1 MFGETIRGAAER
13 FGDRVL
19 LREESG
25 RSLTYGGCDEL
36 SDGVARAMLAR
47 GVREGST
54 VAITLRSGIDYLLTY
69 AAAAKIGAIAAGI
82 NPSLTDTERRE
93 LVDMLE
99 PDLVVDAAL
108 DIDPGDR
115 SALPDLAEDPERI
128 VAIVFTSGTTGLP
141 KGAIFRNRQLAAIAE
156 FDLGPDWRDTW
167 GPGGHM
173 FASTQFAHVGFM
185 TKLPWYFH
193 AGLTLHCLDRWRPE
207 SVLRL
212 IDRYRIETLG
222 VVAPQLAIMLHHPAL
237 DDVDVS
243 CVNRIIAGGAASS
256 AALIT
261 EAIDTFGAGYSV
273 RYSST
278 ESGGIG
284 LATEFD
290 APLEETLTSVGRP
303 RRGVQTMVIDPSGS
317 PLPAGEVGQ
326 LCLRTPTAFD
336 GYWRNPE
343 ATAETL
349 VDGWIRTGDLASIDP
364 DGLVRIVGR
373 TKEMYI
379 RGGYNVAPAEVESV
393 LSRHPGLH
401 EIAIAVRPDPV
412 MGEIGVAVVC
422 GADPDLTLEDLR
434 EFGAQ
439 HLAAWKL
446 PEAIVF
452 ADEIPLTPMQ
462 KLDRLALRKMVADE
476 PQTGGA

>member
-1 MFGETIRGAAER
+1 MFGETIRAAAER

-25 RSLTYGGCDEL
+25 RSLTYGECDEL
-36 SDGVARAMLAR
+36 SDGIARAMLAR
-47 GVREGST
+47 GVREGSP
-54 VAITLRSGIDYLLTY
+54 VAITLGSGIDYLLTY
-69 AAAAKIGAIAAGI
+69 AAAAKLGAIAAGV
-82 NPSLTDTERRE
+82 NPSLTDTERRA
-93 LVDMLE
+93 LVDLLE

-108 DIDPGDR
+108 EIDPTDR
-115 SALPDLAEDPERI
+115 GPLPDLGEDPERI

-156 FDLGPDWRDTW
+156 FDLGPDWRTTW

-193 AGLTLHCLDRWRPE
+193 AGLTLHCLDRWRAE
-207 SVLRL
+207 AVLRL
-212 IDRYRIETLG
+212 IDRYRISTLG
-222 VVAPQLAIMLHHPAL
+222 VVAPQLAIMLRHPL
-237 DDVDVS
+237 MEELDVS
-243 CVNRIIAGGAASS
+243 CVNQIIAGGAASS
-256 AALIT
+256 PSLMT
-261 EAIDTFGAGYSV
+261 EAITAFGAGYSV

-284 LATEFD
+284 LATAFD
-290 APLEETLTSVGRP
+290 APLEETLTSVGRARP
-303 RRGVQTMVIDPSGS
+303 GVEAMVIDPSGS
-317 PLPAGEVGQ
+317 PLPPGEAGQ

-343 ATAETL
+343 ATSETL

-364 DGLVRIVGR
+364 DGLVHIVGR

-379 RGGYNVAPAEVESV
+379 RGGYNVAPAEVEAV
-393 LSRHPGLH
+393 LGRHPGLR
-401 EIAIAVRPDPV
+401 EVAIAVRPDPV

-422 GADPDLTLEDLR
+422 GANPDLTLQDLR

-462 KLDRLALRKMVADE
+462 KLDRQALRELAAGD
-476 PQTGGA
+476 PQPGGA